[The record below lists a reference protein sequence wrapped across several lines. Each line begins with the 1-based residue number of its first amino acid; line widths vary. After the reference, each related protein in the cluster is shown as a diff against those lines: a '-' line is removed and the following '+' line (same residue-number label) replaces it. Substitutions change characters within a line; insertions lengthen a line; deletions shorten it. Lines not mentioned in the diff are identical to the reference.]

1 MFSIVVCIGLDYACA
16 ETSQRQNERNDKNY
30 ILFFIIT
37 IQHYDTIPSCSF
49 LSDAYMPNPGKDTF
63 MPICHNIT
71 KARIGKSASLFQ
83 FVL

>member
-1 MFSIVVCIGLDYACA
+1 MLSIVVGIGFNHAGS

-30 ILFFIIT
+30 IPFFIIT

-71 KARIGKSASLFQ
+71 KARIGKSASLFI
-83 FVL
+83 FL